1 MIFHTA
7 ADPIYFN
14 EFYNTYS
21 NSIKQYF
28 DSPLFSLNFVGSDCQ
43 HPAVDYFFHDKI
55 SFEEIK
61 IKFKVDDRAAAGYYC
76 MSRWNSIPVLNDHV
90 CVSDVDVIAINSI
103 DNILINDLLEKHK
116 VVNLTRL
123 KPKTGGEGGMMIIFL
138 HKDICQEIK
147 DFSKQLLENKPLCW
161 GTDIDVRNYLYNNFD
176 VKNLLKM
183 KEISKSSNQ
192 AVDNPWFIYSK
203 VNKFNNLTRVYNS
216 SLT

>member
-7 ADPIYFN
+7 ADPIYYN
-14 EFYNTYS
+14 AFYNAYS
-21 NSIKQYF
+21 NSIKKYF
-28 DSPLFSLNFVGSDCQ
+28 DSPLFSLNFVGLDQQ
-43 HPAVDYFFHDKI
+43 HLPVDYLFHDKV

-61 IKFKVDDRAAAGYYC
+61 IKFKVDDRAATGYYC
-76 MSRWNSIPVLNDHV
+76 MSRWNSIPVANDHV
-90 CVSDVDVIAINSI
+90 CVSDVDVVAINPI
-103 DNILINDLLEKHK
+103 DNILINNLLEKHK

-123 KPKTGGEGGMMIIFL
+123 KPKTGKEGGMMIIFL

-147 DFSKQLLENKPLCW
+147 DFSKQLLENKPLWW

-183 KEISKSSNQ
+183 KEISKSFNQ
-192 AVDNPWFIYSK
+192 VIEDPWFIYSK